1 MSANIAPK
9 ITVPLNNNLQKYNS
23 ADNIG
28 AKNNT
33 TDLPKLGRR
42 KSSGIKKSVSFSN
55 TISVTDVENW
65 KKYNKDMSE
74 ETEFY
79 KLKKEVEEFK
89 AMRMRAKKLKEQ
101 DKDKCCCNLF

>member
-33 TDLPKLGRR
+33 NDLPKLGRR

-79 KLKKEVEEFK
+79 KLKRSKKFK
-89 AMRMRAKKLKEQ
+89 AMRAKKLKEQ
-101 DKDKCCCNLF
+101 DKCCCNLF